1 MKEPYRSYAGLCVYP
16 DINVSLKS
24 LKRVNMQIIFSGL
37 SFKGIIMTVEWNM
50 ARKM

>member
-1 MKEPYRSYAGLCVYP
+1 MKEPYRSRAGLCVYP

-24 LKRVNMQIIFSGL
+24 LKSVNMQIIFSGL

>member
-1 MKEPYRSYAGLCVYP
+1 MEERYRSRSGLRVYP

-24 LKRVNMQIIFSGL
+24 LKSVNMQMIFSGL
-37 SFKGIIMTVEWNM
+37 SFKGIIMTVEWNV